1 MKEIKDLVKEFSQ
14 RAIEHHKYSLEGNY
28 KRGNTEIK
36 KINIVYNSIK
46 EQGNIK
52 ELLQLI
58 YSDLP
63 EVACLA
69 ATYCMK
75 FNPEKCLAVLD
86 RLSKED
92 TSLIG
97 FSAECTIKNW
107 KNGEWYID

>member
-1 MKEIKDLVKEFSQ
+1 MKEIKDLIKEFSQ
-14 RAIEHHKYSLEGNY
+14 RAIEHHKCTLEGDY

-46 EQGNIK
+46 EEGNLE
-52 ELLQLI
+52 ELLPLI

-86 RLSKED
+86 KLSKED
-92 TSLIG
+92 TTLIG
-97 FSAECTIKNW
+97 FSAEYAIQNW
-107 KNGEWYID
+107 KNGKWYID

>member
-1 MKEIKDLVKEFSQ
+1 MKEIKDLLKEFSQ
-14 RAIEHHKYSLEGNY
+14 RAIEHHKYTLEDDYIRVNSET
-28 KRGNTEIK
+28 R

-46 EQGNIK
+46 EQENLE

-86 RLSKED
+86 KLSKED
-92 TSLIG
+92 TSIIG
-97 FSAECTIKNW
+97 FSAEYAIKNW

>member
-14 RAIEHHKYSLEGNY
+14 RAIEHHKCSLEGDY

-46 EQGNIK
+46 EQGNLE

-75 FNPEKCLAVLD
+75 FDPEKCLAVLD
-86 RLSKED
+86 KLSKED

-97 FSAECTIKNW
+97 FSAEYAIKNW
-107 KNGEWYID
+107 NEGKWHIE